1 MGEGNDIRDDN
12 VCSGNDVC
20 KDHKA
25 KCEDRRKWKNATNVL
40 RELEEGCDIR
50 IGKLRQMMDAMVV
63 EKHVGLVLEE
73 EETKNL
79 DNIHFVAFLI

>member
-1 MGEGNDIRDDN
+1 M
-12 VCSGNDVC
+12 
-20 KDHKA
+20 
-25 KCEDRRKWKNATNVL
+25 TNVL